1 MASARGRSPW
11 PGRRRQGAFRH
22 SGWPPEEWGGQ
33 CATDRNQLALLYNRK
48 LAQEMA
54 KLAGSFHGVNLVYI
68 DLYAILADI
77 VHTALSSSR

>member
-1 MASARGRSPW
+1 MVAG
-11 PGRRRQGAFRH
+11 GVRR
-22 SGWPPEEWGGQ
+22 Q

-48 LAQEMA
+48 LAQETA

-77 VHTALSSSR
+77 VQRFQALDK